1 MTRRR
6 LTRRQ
11 RERIEQAQKQRRL
24 RALQRAVRRTVKLN
38 QSDLGPEQSGLVIAN
53 HGPALIVE
61 SQHGTLSRCTV
72 RQNLGALVCGDRII
86 WQASGMGEGVVIARE
101 ERRSLLTRPDYSG
114 HLKPIAANLDQV
126 VVVMASYPELN
137 EFLID
142 RYLVAVAAIQV
153 TPLLVLNKID
163 MLDKKALA
171 ALKARLLTYARIGY
185 PLLFASTRSDHGL
198 DALRSRLKNCTS
210 ILVGQSGVG
219 KSSLIQALLPDREIR
234 IQALSRATGRGT
246 HTTTTAT
253 LYHLPDGGDL
263 IDSPG
268 VRSFELGILEP
279 GDVER
284 GFVEFTPLLKQCRFS
299 DCTHTVEPGC
309 ALLAAVARKEIDPR
323 RLMSYQQIKNSLRT
337 A

>member
-6 LTRRQ
+6 LTLRQ
-11 RERIEQAQKQRRL
+11 RDRIEQAQEQRRL
-24 RALQRAVRRTVKLN
+24 RAVQRAVHRTTKLN
-38 QSDLGPEQSGLVIAN
+38 QSDLGQEQPGLVIAN
-53 HGPALIVE
+53 HGSTLIVE
-61 SQHGTLSRCTV
+61 DRHGALYRCAV
-72 RQNLGALVCGDRII
+72 RQNLGFLVCGDRII
-86 WQASGMGEGVVIARE
+86 WQASCMGEGVVIARE
-101 ERRSLLTRPDYSG
+101 ERRSLLTRPDYISR
-114 HLKPIAANLDQV
+114 LKPIAANLDQV
-126 VVVMASYPELN
+126 AVVMASYPQLN

-142 RYLVAVAAIQV
+142 RYLVAIAAIQV

-163 MLDKKALA
+163 TLDKQALA
-171 ALKARLLTYARIGY
+171 ALKARLSTYTRIGY

-198 DALRSRLKNCTS
+198 DALRSRLKGCTS

-234 IQALSRATGRGT
+234 IQALSQATGRGT

-253 LYHLPDGGDL
+253 LYHLPDDGDL

-268 VRSFELGILEP
+268 VRSFELGTLEP

-284 GFVEFTPLLKQCRFS
+284 GFVELTHLLKQCRFS

-309 ALLAAVARKEIDPR
+309 ALLAAVTRKEIDPR

-337 A
+337 V